1 MLKFWNA
8 LDGFTGWA
16 LPTAKV
22 GQVSFSGPHQ
32 GLLAHIE
39 RYRNSPVMHKTLGVF
54 FFGQN
59 SHIASIHVYGI
70 FTYI

>member
-54 FFGQN
+54 F
-59 SHIASIHVYGI
+59 
-70 FTYI
+70 

>member
-1 MLKFWNA
+1 MLLFWNA

-39 RYRNSPVMHKTLGVF
+39 RYRNSPVMHKTLGGFCFFFDLCFFWGMVF
-54 FFGQN
+54 F
-59 SHIASIHVYGI
+59 
-70 FTYI
+70 